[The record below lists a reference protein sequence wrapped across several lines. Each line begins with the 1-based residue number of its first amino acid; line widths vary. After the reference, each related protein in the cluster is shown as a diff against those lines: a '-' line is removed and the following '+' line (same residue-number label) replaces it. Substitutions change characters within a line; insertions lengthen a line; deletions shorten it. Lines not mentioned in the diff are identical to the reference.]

1 MLDVLYK
8 KARGYD
14 VEEINREYV
23 VDEDGNKK
31 LVKEKTTVK
40 HVPPDLSALK
50 AYMEIKDTELARMSN
65 EELSKEKE
73 RLIGELKKTTRR
85 ESKNERKKES

>member
-50 AYMEIKDTELARMSN
+50 AYMELKDTELSKMSN
-65 EELSKEKE
+65 EELIKEKE
-73 RLIGELKKTTRR
+73 RLIGELKKSTRR
-85 ESKNERKKES
+85 ESKK